1 MIFGKFMILEE
12 LVITDFIGEITAI
25 IVYRQNDFPYAY
37 KTYEDLMIRDF

>member
-37 KTYEDLMIRDF
+37 KTRRPMKIL